1 MALGEFDLGDLL
13 EGDEDFVVSI
23 AQKFRMAL
31 VALLAILGRYIST
44 LRNLTY
50 IFHNFSIHL
59 L

>member
-31 VALLAILGRYIST
+31 VALLAILGSARPCA
-44 LRNLTY
+44 RRA
-50 IFHNFSIHL
+50 H
-59 L
+59 

>member
-31 VALLAILGRYIST
+31 VALLAILGRYTST
-44 LRNLTY
+44 LQNLTY
-50 IFHNFSIHL
+50 IIHN
-59 L
+59 